1 MPVLEMPSWG
11 MVALALTQAIAMLA
25 LAPLATG
32 FNRVLRAR
40 MHSRQGPGLLQDY
53 RDIAKLLR
61 RQEVTPEPAGIIF
74 NLMPALLI
82 AALLLVGM
90 ALPTLTHESPF
101 PIAGDLIT
109 DIYLF
114 AIFRFFFSLSGL
126 DSGSMFAGIGARREL
141 TLGILVE
148 PILVLACFIMAM
160 MVGSSDLGN
169 ISNYVATQ
177 PLAAPIA
184 TLLAGAACA
193 FAVFVEMGKL
203 PFDCAEAEQELQE
216 GPLTE
221 YSGAGLALLKLSIG
235 LKQLVVVQ
243 LFLVIFLPFGKAANW
258 SLPALI
264 GAALILAC
272 KLLVAFLLA
281 GIIENAMARTQFVR
295 THQLTRY
302 GLGLALLALL
312 AYLVRI

>member
-32 FNRVLRAR
+32 FNRVLRAK

-61 RQEVTPEPAGIIF
+61 RQEVTPEPAGILF

-114 AIFRFFFSLSGL
+114 AIFRFFFSLAGL
-126 DSGSMFAGIGARREL
+126 DSGSMFAGSGARREL

-169 ISNYVATQ
+169 IS
-177 PLAAPIA
+177 
-184 TLLAGAACA
+184 
-193 FAVFVEMGKL
+193 
-203 PFDCAEAEQELQE
+203 
-216 GPLTE
+216 
-221 YSGAGLALLKLSIG
+221 
-235 LKQLVVVQ
+235 
-243 LFLVIFLPFGKAANW
+243 
-258 SLPALI
+258 
-264 GAALILAC
+264 
-272 KLLVAFLLA
+272 
-281 GIIENAMARTQFVR
+281 
-295 THQLTRY
+295 
-302 GLGLALLALL
+302 
-312 AYLVRI
+312 

>member
-32 FNRVLRAR
+32 FNRVLRAK

-114 AIFRFFFSLSGL
+114 AIFRFFFSLSG
-126 DSGSMFAGIGARREL
+126 STA
-141 TLGILVE
+141 
-148 PILVLACFIMAM
+148 
-160 MVGSSDLGN
+160 
-169 ISNYVATQ
+169 
-177 PLAAPIA
+177 
-184 TLLAGAACA
+184 AAC
-193 FAVFVEMGKL
+193 
-203 PFDCAEAEQELQE
+203 LQ
-216 GPLTE
+216 GSAP
-221 YSGAGLALLKLSIG
+221 
-235 LKQLVVVQ
+235 
-243 LFLVIFLPFGKAANW
+243 AAN
-258 SLPALI
+258 
-264 GAALILAC
+264 
-272 KLLVAFLLA
+272 
-281 GIIENAMARTQFVR
+281 
-295 THQLTRY
+295 
-302 GLGLALLALL
+302 
-312 AYLVRI
+312 